1 MLVIMSKKT
10 RRLSTMIAVLG
21 LLPIAV
27 VLGQAQET
35 QKAGAAMSDF
45 TPVTLSMRWARGD
58 PHYGPNFIWL
68 STPCLTSGDVP
79 CECTMQFKGTNSKE
93 FADYISSFG
102 DGPVPVVYQ
111 VLYGSDGLAHG
122 NRLESVGNWQA
133 DRFPRNDRL
142 LGISFTFKGGKPG
155 QKQRANI
162 HDPAGCFPPKAN

>member
-1 MLVIMSKKT
+1 MLVIMNKKA
-10 RRLSTMIAVLG
+10 RGLSIGIAVLG

-27 VLGQAQET
+27 TLGQAQDT
-35 QKAGAAMSDF
+35 QKSDLR
-45 TPVTLSMRWARGD
+45 PVTLSMKWARGD

-68 STPCLTSGDVP
+68 SKPCLTSGDLP
-79 CECTMQFKGTNSKE
+79 CECIMQFKETNSKE

-122 NRLESVGNWQA
+122 KRLESVGNWQA

-142 LGISFTFKGGKPG
+142 LGISSTFQGGKPG
-155 QKQRANI
+155 QKQTANI
-162 HDPAGCFPPKAN
+162 HDPADCFPPRGN